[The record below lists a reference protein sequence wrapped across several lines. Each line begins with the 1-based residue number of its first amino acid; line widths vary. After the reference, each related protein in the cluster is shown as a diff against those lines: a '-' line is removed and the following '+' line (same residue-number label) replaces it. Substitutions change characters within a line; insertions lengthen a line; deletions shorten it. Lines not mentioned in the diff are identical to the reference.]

1 MRTLFVTT
9 AGILGLGVV
18 TAPVSAQS
26 GATVRLEAHN
36 GQTQFRLGDPV
47 IVDLVFTGGSASD
60 AVMTSPTWFLPGPDA
75 VALQPLDGW
84 LRTHDAAFY
93 IPPSGTQTPFAGAPI
108 RVPILINHTVT
119 FLYPTHYEL
128 TVVTT
133 RLLTQTPAGYR
144 PGECY
149 PCETNSLGIDILPER
164 VPQDEAALV
173 AKLSGRIG
181 ELNHEQVNAD
191 PVHRHDLEAERSN
204 DAQRIA
210 YLIGDDAI
218 RAKVHLIAEDPD
230 TSSVSDAAAITRM
243 MMEGLCS
250 SWNKQLQLDLLEDA
264 WQDPSRVPTSALQRA
279 LRQAKQ
285 LMHSSMPTPDNLLWI
300 GDNDERQAA
309 LAENRREIDEIEA
322 TLDLRTPENRAA
334 TLSWLKDQAAPNQ
347 FNNRQLPPTG
357 Q

>member
-1 MRTLFVTT
+1 MRTLFVTM

-60 AVMTSPTWFLPGPDA
+60 AVMTSVDPYLPAQDE
-75 VALQPLDGW
+75 VNLEPLDGW
-84 LRTHDAAFY
+84 LRAHRSRPGQGMSEMPAHF
-93 IPPSGTQTPFAGAPI
+93 SGAPI
-108 RVPILINHTVT
+108 RVPILLNRDIT
-119 FLYPTHYEL
+119 FLYPTHYEV
-128 TVVTT
+128 TVTT
-133 RLLTQTPAGYR
+133 ARMRTETPKGFV
-144 PGECY
+144 PGRCD
-149 PCETNSLGIDILPER
+149 PCTTEPLGIDILPQR
-164 VPQDEAALV
+164 LPAVEAALV
-173 AKLSGRIG
+173 SRLSGQLE
-181 ELNHEQVNAD
+181 ELSRETTGPDMAH
-191 PVHRHDLEAERSN
+191 HDQLETERRA
-204 DAQRIA
+204 DAQNLA

-218 RAKVHLIAEDPD
+218 RAKVRLIAEDRED
-230 TSSVSDAAAITRM
+230 GSDATPIAPIM
-243 MMEGLCS
+243 VDGLPS
-250 SWNKQLQLDLLEDA
+250 SWNKPLQLDLLEDA
-264 WQDPSRVPTSALQRA
+264 WQDTSRVPTTILQSA
-279 LRQAKQ
+279 LRQAKE

-322 TLDLRTPENRAA
+322 TLDLRTPENRAT

-347 FNNRQLPPTG
+347 FNGRQLPPTG